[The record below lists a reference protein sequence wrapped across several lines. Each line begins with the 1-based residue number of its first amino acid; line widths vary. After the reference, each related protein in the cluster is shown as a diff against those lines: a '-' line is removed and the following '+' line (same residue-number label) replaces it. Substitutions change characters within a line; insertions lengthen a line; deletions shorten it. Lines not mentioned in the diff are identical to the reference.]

1 MSHST
6 FLHSSM
12 VTPSNLN
19 KNTPANKPET
29 DHVSFDIPLLIR
41 LFELAREDVKT
52 DADLHVVV
60 EKIISMQ
67 GKGILT
73 MDDYEEIAAANRG
86 PDSGQQPNT
95 DNAELESILKLAGI

>member
-29 DHVSFDIPLLIR
+29 DHVSFDIPEHDYLKISELKKTCLAAGIHVKKSEILRAGLHLL
-41 LFELAREDVKT
+41 T
-52 DADLHVVV
+52 
-60 EKIISMQ
+60 
-67 GKGILT
+67 G
-73 MDDYEEIAAANRG
+73 
-86 PDSGQQPNT
+86 
-95 DNAELESILKLAGI
+95 LKLADLKNAVENVEKVQTGRPSTSEAE